1 MCVIVIMSSVR
12 STVASL
18 SQRLCAVFLFV
29 CQVFEVRNP
38 EDLTEEW
45 LREKLQFFH

>member
-1 MCVIVIMSSVR
+1 MSENA
-12 STVASL
+12 VASL
-18 SQRLCAVFLFV
+18 SQPSCLLFLFV

-45 LREKLQFFH
+45 LREKLQFFR